1 MINKV
6 ESVRTGDYY
15 YKIKHETGLDII
27 IYPKK
32 EFSTTYAMFST
43 RYGSIDNCFK
53 RSDEAESQKVPEGIA
68 HFLEHKLF
76 ENEEGDA
83 FERYAATGASANAY
97 TSFES
102 TCYLFAATQNVYESL
117 EILLDFVQSPYFTD
131 KTVKKEQGIIG
142 QEIRMYDD
150 DPGWR
155 VMFNML
161 EAMYHNHPIKED
173 IAGTVESISQITPDY
188 LFRCYNT
195 FYNLGNMSLVIAGNV
210 EVEKVLDMCGRLLK
224 KTEPISVKRI
234 FEDEPDTVLDDY
246 AEQKLS
252 VAMPLFQ
259 FGYKED
265 VSAGLADEKTLAET
279 EIILDMLASDS
290 SPLFKKLYDA
300 GLINE
305 SSFSFE
311 FFEGEGYASTLFGG
325 ESRDPKAVAEAI
337 KKEVARVKEE
347 GLDAEAFESSKK
359 ALYGANISGLN
370 STSNIANAITTLHF
384 KGREFF
390 EYIDAFADITLE
402 DVNKRLKK
410 IMRED
415 RSVLS
420 VILPEG
426 EG

>member
-43 RYGSIDNCFK
+43 RYGSIDNC
-53 RSDEAESQKVPEGIA
+53 
-68 HFLEHKLF
+68 F

-188 LFRCYNT
+188 L
-195 FYNLGNMSLVIAGNV
+195 
-210 EVEKVLDMCGRLLK
+210 
-224 KTEPISVKRI
+224 KR
-234 FEDEPDTVLDDY
+234 
-246 AEQKLS
+246 
-252 VAMPLFQ
+252 
-259 FGYKED
+259 
-265 VSAGLADEKTLAET
+265 
-279 EIILDMLASDS
+279 
-290 SPLFKKLYDA
+290 
-300 GLINE
+300 
-305 SSFSFE
+305 
-311 FFEGEGYASTLFGG
+311 
-325 ESRDPKAVAEAI
+325 
-337 KKEVARVKEE
+337 
-347 GLDAEAFESSKK
+347 
-359 ALYGANISGLN
+359 
-370 STSNIANAITTLHF
+370 
-384 KGREFF
+384 
-390 EYIDAFADITLE
+390 
-402 DVNKRLKK
+402 
-410 IMRED
+410 
-415 RSVLS
+415 
-420 VILPEG
+420 
-426 EG
+426 